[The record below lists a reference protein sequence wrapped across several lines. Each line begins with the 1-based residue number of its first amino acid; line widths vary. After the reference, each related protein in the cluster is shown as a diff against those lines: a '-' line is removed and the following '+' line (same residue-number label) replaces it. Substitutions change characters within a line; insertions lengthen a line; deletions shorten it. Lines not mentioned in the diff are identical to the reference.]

1 MKLNVSWKLY
11 AGFGIALLIVGIISL
26 VAFRGTQSLVKNQ
39 SDVNQTHDVLEELEH
54 IVASLKDAE
63 TGQRGFLITGE
74 DRFLEPYDAGIGV
87 LDEHIAS
94 VQSLTSDN
102 PAQQARIEEMKPF
115 VAEKLDE
122 LAETI
127 QLRRVEGFEAA
138 QTVVL
143 TDAGKNSADAIRRI
157 IDEMTVEERDLLV
170 VRAASTESSAG
181 TVKTVILGGLV
192 VAIVVV
198 GVIAIFLS
206 RSIAGGIGQ
215 VSKGLKAIAVGD
227 LGEKVEI
234 TSKDEL
240 GAMSEDYAAM
250 QTYLSEMAD
259 VAKQFADGD
268 LSTEVQAK
276 SDKDVL
282 GVAYVEMQAYM
293 KEMAEAAGQIADGD
307 LTINV
312 TPKSDKDLLGNAFAS
327 MITNLRDVIG
337 EMSNI
342 SVSLGEAKAQLADA
356 ATQSSE
362 SSQEVAKSTSQVADG
377 TSKQASSAQSAS
389 ESVEQLSK
397 AIGEISSGTQK
408 QTEAIE
414 QASNLVKQ
422 VSGAA
427 EQMAEN
433 AESTATGA
441 REAMETAKDGAQ
453 KVQQTIDAIGKIKET
468 VDSSADEMNQL
479 GERSSEIGN
488 IISVIDDI
496 AAQTNLLALNA
507 AIEAARA
514 GEQGRG
520 FAVVADEVRNL
531 AERVVSATKEI
542 AGLIGGVQ
550 EGVASSVKSMEA
562 GSAEMESGNQL
573 AAEAGTALEEILA
586 AVRQMEEQI
595 SKIAKDSGELKATGS
610 EMVTTIDS
618 VREVAEQNMAST
630 EEMEATSGEVGTA
643 IASVASVAQENSA
656 AVQQVSAAAEE
667 TSAQAAQV
675 SAATVSLGEMAENLK
690 ARVGQFTLNGNGS
703 SKSTTNGKAKGGSA
717 SSETEREK
725 VALGA
730 GQDDVTSSPPP
741 PPPVGESN

>member
-11 AGFGIALLIVGIISL
+11 AGFGLALLILGIISL

-39 SDVNQTHDVLEELEH
+39 DDVTHTHEVLGELEA
-54 IVASLKDAE
+54 IVGSLKDAE

-74 DRFLEPYDAGIGV
+74 ERYLEPYDNGIAV
-87 LDEHIAS
+87 IDEHIAT

-102 PAQQARIEEMKPF
+102 PAQQARIEELKPF
-115 VAEKLDE
+115 VVEKLDE

-127 QLRRVEGFEAA
+127 QLRRDEGFDAA

-143 TDAGKNSADAIRRI
+143 TDAGKNSADAIRGI
-157 IDEMTVEERDLLV
+157 ITEMEEEEAALLIT
-170 VRAASTESSAG
+170 RAASTESSAG

-198 GVIAIFLS
+198 GAVAIFLS

-240 GAMSEDYAAM
+240 GAMSQDYAAV
-250 QTYLSEMAD
+250 QTYLGEMA
-259 VAKQFADGD
+259 AA
-268 LSTEVQAK
+268 
-276 SDKDVL
+276 
-282 GVAYVEMQAYM
+282 
-293 KEMAEAAGQIADGD
+293 AERIAAGD
-307 LTINV
+307 LTV
-312 TPKSDKDLLGNAFAS
+312 EVKPKSEQDALGHAFVKMLGNLLEVLGGVNDIA
-327 MITNLRDVIG
+327 
-337 EMSNI
+337 
-342 SVSLGEAKAQLADA
+342 VSLDEAKGQLADA

-362 SSQEVAKSTSQVADG
+362 SSQEVAKSTAQVADG

-397 AIGEISSGTQK
+397 AITEISGGTQK

-414 QASNLVKQ
+414 QAASLVKQ
-422 VSGAA
+422 VSSAA

-433 AESTATGA
+433 AEGTATGA

-453 KVQQTIDAIGKIKET
+453 KVQQTIDAIEKIKES
-468 VDSSADEMNQL
+468 VDSSAQEMNQL

-542 AGLIGGVQ
+542 ASLIGGVQ

-586 AVRQMEEQI
+586 AVRQMEDQI
-595 SKIAKDSGELKATGS
+595 TQIAKDSGDLKATGN
-610 EMVTTIDS
+610 EMVSTIDS

-630 EEMEATSGEVGTA
+630 EEMEATSNEVGTA

-656 AVQQVSAAAEE
+656 AVQQVSAAAQE

-690 ARVGQFTLNGNGS
+690 ARVGQFTLNGNGA
-703 SKSTTNGKAKGGSA
+703 SKSTNGSGKAKSDT
-717 SSETEREK
+717 SEPARET

-730 GQDDVTSSPPP
+730 GQDDVISPPP
-741 PPPVGESN
+741 PVEESN